1 MNAGALATHHAYGF
15 VAAFWAYARHEL
27 LYLSW
32 AVMEVALLAPLALA
46 VMPWTVFW
54 APVAFAFWLLLV
66 MLIPFNLSRLLTL
79 HQVPVPQQRKI
90 MISALLLAILISLRG
105 LLYETRGLFDLSWL
119 ADLYRH
125 FVEPANPLWG
135 RDLTVFL
142 LVLFLW
148 WRGLSLT
155 SRPVDIKDVGL
166 RLRVS
171 SLLILPLVVA
181 ITSLSGTPVF
191 AFVLF
196 YFFVSLVA
204 VSLTRAEEIA
214 LDSTGHS
221 FSLRARWLGA
231 ISLTSLALVS
241 VAALLA
247 LAISGQGLDQ
257 LISWTSPVWVG
268 LRFFTTTLVS
278 TVSYLAFYLLSPLI
292 WLMGRLFDWLGLLKL
307 LPPPAGETDEPPID
321 RDALLQQLWTGPG
334 QPALWANRIVVA
346 LSIAALLFLAYIAVS
361 RFMSNRRMAL
371 QSEERPGTKQAGD
384 RTLGLGLRLRK
395 RLRFWQQWR
404 AATSVRRIYREMS
417 ALAADYGFPRAA
429 AQTPHEY
436 QHALAELWPEGQGES
451 KLITRAYVRVRY
463 GELPESDEELAELRR
478 AWEYLRM
485 LPPPEE

>member
-1 MNAGALATHHAYGF
+1 MSAGALTARRSYGF
-15 VAAFWAYARHEL
+15 LAALWAYARHEL
-27 LYLSW
+27 LYLAW
-32 AVMEVALLAPLALA
+32 ALMEVALVAPLALA
-46 VMPWTVFW
+46 VLPWTIYW

-79 HQVPVPQQRKI
+79 HQVAIPRQRRI
-90 MISALLLAILISLRG
+90 MMAALLLAILTSLRG
-105 LLYETRGLFDLSWL
+105 LLYETSGLFDPSWV
-119 ADLYRH
+119 AELYRH

-135 RDLTVFL
+135 RDLAVFL
-142 LVLFLW
+142 LILFLW
-148 WRGLSLT
+148 WRGLSLA

-181 ITSLSGTPVF
+181 ITSASGTPMF

-221 FSLRARWLGA
+221 FPLRARWLGA

-241 VAALLA
+241 AAALLA

-257 LISWTSPVWVG
+257 LVRWTAPVWVG

-278 TVSYLAFYLLSPLI
+278 TVAYLAFYLLSPLF
-292 WLMGRLFDWLGLLKL
+292 WLAERLFGWLRLLEL
-307 LPPPAGETDEPPID
+307 LPPPAGETEEPPID
-321 RDALLQQLWTGPG
+321 RDALLQQLWTGPE
-334 QPALWANRIVVA
+334 QPFLWANRIVVA

-371 QSEERPGTKQAGD
+371 QSEEQPVTEQVGGRSP
-384 RTLGLGLRLRK
+384 GLGQRLRN
-395 RLRFWQQWR
+395 RLSFWQQWR
-404 AATSVRRIYREMS
+404 AATSVRRIYREMT
-417 ALAADYGFPRAA
+417 ALATAYGFPRAA

-436 QHALAELWPEGQGES
+436 RHTLAELWPDGRAES
-451 KLITRAYVRVRY
+451 DLITQAYVRVRY
-463 GELPESDEELAELRR
+463 GELPESDEELVELRR
-478 AWEYLRM
+478 AWEHLRK